1 MNDDTLRND
10 LRKQILG
17 LSNAVE
23 IPNEARD
30 AETTVIHIRLVD
42 VEALIHAHDQA
53 LRDRLLAAIPVVTMN
68 ELLDAKQLPKKVAT
82 YKKMVWMQNYYRDKC
97 TAAIASVLN
106 DKEK

>member
-1 MNDDTLRND
+1 VSDD
-10 LRKQILG
+10 ILK
-17 LSNAVE
+17 
-23 IPNEARD
+23 
-30 AETTVIHIRLVD
+30 
-42 VEALIHAHDQA
+42 A

-97 TAAIASVLN
+97 IAVIASVLN